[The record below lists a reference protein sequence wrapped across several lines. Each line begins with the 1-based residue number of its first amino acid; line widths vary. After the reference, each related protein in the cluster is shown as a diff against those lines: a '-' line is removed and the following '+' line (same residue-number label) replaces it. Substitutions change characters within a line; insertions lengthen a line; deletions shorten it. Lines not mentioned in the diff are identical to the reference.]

1 MFPWRP
7 DTPLQTDAM
16 NSIQDFRNF
25 YARFVVGNATK
36 PNDRLIAAFASV
48 ERERYVGAG
57 PWKISTHFS
66 GYLDT
71 ISDDPRH
78 LYQDVLIGL
87 LPDRFINNGQPSLH
101 ARCLAAC
108 NPQSGDTVLHVG
120 AGTGYYTAIL
130 AELVGPGGNVLAY
143 EIEAELADRARHNLS
158 HLPNVRVIGASGC
171 DAALPQ
177 ADVIYVNASAPQP
190 MPVWLDALK
199 TGGRLIFPLTPH
211 KGVGCMLLVT
221 RLSEAGY
228 AAILVSGAAFIP
240 CVGADNDAMSQT
252 LAEALKKQ
260 PVNFVKSLHRNN
272 HPDTSA
278 WCAGEGWWLST
289 AEPAE

>member
-1 MFPWRP
+1 MK
-7 DTPLQTDAM
+7 
-16 NSIQDFRNF
+16 SIQEFRNF
-25 YARFVVGNATK
+25 YARFVVGNSTK

-57 PWKISTHFS
+57 PWKISTHYS

-78 LYQDVLIGL
+78 IYQDVLIGL

-108 NPQSGDTVLHVG
+108 NPQSGDSVLHIG
-120 AGTGYYTAIL
+120 AGAGYYSAIL

-143 EIEAELADRARHNLS
+143 EIEAELADRARRNLS

-171 DAALPQ
+171 AAALPQ

-199 TGGRLIFPLTPH
+199 PGGRLIFPLTPH
-211 KGVGCMLLVT
+211 KGIGCMLLVT
-221 RLSEAGY
+221 RLTEARY
-228 AAILVSGAAFIP
+228 AATAVSGAAFIP
-240 CVGADNDAMSQT
+240 CVGADNDAMSRT
-252 LAEALKKQ
+252 LTHALKKR
-260 PVNFVKSLHRNN
+260 PIHSVKSLRRNN

-278 WCAGEGWWLST
+278 WCAGDGWWLST